1 MNRPQSSGPLQVEV
15 TGVPGWDYGLEQDF
29 SRHEGKDNRDQRRF
43 RDQSSKWPIKAFF
56 CEGL

>member
-1 MNRPQSSGPLQVEV
+1 MRERMSEVVEIFEV
-15 TGVPGWDYGLEQDF
+15 CRDGEGRLACLEL
-29 SRHEGKDNRDQRRF
+29 RKKRF